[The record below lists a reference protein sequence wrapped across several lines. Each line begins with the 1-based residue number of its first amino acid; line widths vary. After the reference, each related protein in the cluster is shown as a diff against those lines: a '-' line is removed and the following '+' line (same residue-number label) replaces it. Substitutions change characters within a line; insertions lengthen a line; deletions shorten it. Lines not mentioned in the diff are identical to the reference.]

1 MVSAATR
8 HKLTKMFLQ
17 NRKAILDRWLQYLR
31 KQDTNWGALIDESTL
46 QQESQ
51 AFLDLFAKTIS
62 ETEDW
67 QDVQSSAFAPLRQYL
82 ENLADSRVIQGFTPS
97 QTALYIFA
105 LKQAV
110 LHVAQEDAEPKTKA
124 LTQSLLNIDLLLDKL
139 GLLTFDTYVNHREA
153 LIAEQTAAILE
164 MASPTL
170 RVWDDVVLLPL
181 VGVIDTERAQVMLD
195 SLLNAIAETEATVAI
210 LDVTGVPVIDTQVA
224 KHVLTAVDGA
234 HMLGAIVI
242 ITGVSVDAAKTLTKL
257 RIDLGNVIT
266 RGTLRAG
273 LRHALRLSGYRVEKL
288 SSGPKRGA

>member
-1 MVSAATR
+1 MVSAAAR
-8 HKLTKMFLQ
+8 HKLTKMFLHD
-17 NRKAILDRWLQYLR
+17 RKAILDQWLQYLR

-51 AFLDLFAKTIS
+51 AFLDLFAKAIS

-110 LHVAQEDAEPKTKA
+110 LHVAQEDTEPKTKA

-139 GLLTFDTYVNHREA
+139 GLMTFDTYVNHREA

-234 HMLGAIVI
+234 HMLGATVI